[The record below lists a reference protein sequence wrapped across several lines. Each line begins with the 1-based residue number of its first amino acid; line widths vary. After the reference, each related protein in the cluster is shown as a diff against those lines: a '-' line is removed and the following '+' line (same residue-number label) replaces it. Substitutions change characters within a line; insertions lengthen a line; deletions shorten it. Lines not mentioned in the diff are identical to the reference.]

1 MSREIAVFSGR
12 AHLGL
17 AEAVCHELHIPLG
30 QRQLFDFTNGQTFV
44 KYEQMVRDRDVFII
58 QPGAALPN
66 GSVNDA
72 IMELLIMIEAARRA
86 SAWRVTAVMPY
97 FAYARTDKKD
107 QPRVPITARLIAD
120 LLVAAGVNRVLTL
133 DLHAG
138 QIQGFFP
145 ATVPVDE
152 VTAFHLLCDHIS
164 SRRFRN
170 LVVVATDLGFAKRAK
185 NFAQVLGAP
194 VAFVAK
200 SRLGNTDLTEA
211 EHLIGDVEGM
221 VALVVDDEI
230 DTAGS
235 ITSAARICIEHGA
248 TEVYAAATHGIFS
261 GMAIERIAQSPIAE
275 LIITD
280 SLPQHTIRERLRNV
294 TVLPI
299 ARLIAEAIHRIHEG
313 ESVGAL
319 YRTLYGDWLPVS

>member
-17 AEAVCHELHIPLG
+17 AEAICQDLRIPLG

-44 KYEQMVRDRDVFII
+44 KYEQMVRDRDVFIV
-58 QPGAALPN
+58 QPGAGLPN

-152 VTAFHLLCDHIS
+152 VTAFHLICDHLT
-164 SRRFRN
+164 SRHIPN

-185 NFAQVLGAP
+185 NFSQVLSAP

-200 SRLGNTDLTEA
+200 SRLGNSDLTEA
-211 EHLIGDVEGM
+211 DHLIGEVDGM
-221 VALVVDDEI
+221 VAVVVDDEI

-235 ITSAARICIEHGA
+235 ITSAARICLEHGA
-248 TEVYAAATHGIFS
+248 TRVYAAATHGLFS
-261 GMAIERIAQSPIAE
+261 GMAIDRIAESPITE
-275 LIITD
+275 LIVTD
-280 SLPQHTIRERLRNV
+280 SLPQQAITQRLSKV
-294 TVLPI
+294 KVLGVS
-299 ARLIAEAIHRIHEG
+299 RLIAEAIHRIHEG

-319 YRTLYGDWLPVS
+319 YRTLYGDWMPVS

>member
-1 MSREIAVFSGR
+1 MSREIALFSGR
-12 AHLGL
+12 AHLAL
-17 AEAVCHELHIPLG
+17 AEAICQELRLPLG

-44 KYEQMVRDRDVFII
+44 KYEQLVRDRDVFIV

-86 SAWRVTAVMPY
+86 SAWRVTAVIPY

-152 VTAFHLLCDHIS
+152 VTAFHLICNYVA
-164 SRRFRN
+164 SRQWEN

-185 NFAQVLGAP
+185 NFAQVLGTP

-200 SRLGNTDLTEA
+200 SRLGNTDVTEA
-211 EHLIGDVEGM
+211 DHLIGDVRGM
-221 VALVVDDEI
+221 RALVVDDEI

-235 ITSAARICIEHGA
+235 ITAAAQLCIEHGA
-248 TEVYAAATHGIFS
+248 IEVYAAATHGLFS
-261 GMAIERIAQSPIAE
+261 GRAVERIRESPIRE
-275 LIITD
+275 LIVTD
-280 SLPQHTIRERLRNV
+280 SLPQHVVTQRLPQV
-294 TVLPI
+294 TVLPV
-299 ARLIAEAIHRIHEG
+299 ARLMAEAIYRIHEG
-313 ESVGAL
+313 ESIGAL
-319 YRTLYGDWLPVS
+319 YQALYGDRVPVS